1 MILGVLT
8 RLHGQ
13 IDVPEP
19 LEVSSLNFEAQ
30 RHVFTQPP
38 TVGDSW
44 FPGCKTAVKRVIRMV
59 FGSFKR
65 SIPHD
70 FDRAE
75 PLLQASGRGSIPL
88 G

>member
-13 IDVPEP
+13 TEVPEP
-19 LEVSSLNFEAQ
+19 LAVSSLNFEAQ
-30 RHVFTQPP
+30 RRVVTQPP

-44 FPGCKTAVKRVIRMV
+44 FPACKTAVKRVIRMV
-59 FGSFKR
+59 FWSFKR
-65 SIPHD
+65 SIPQNY
-70 FDRAE
+70 DRAE
-75 PLLQASGRGSIPL
+75 PLLQPSGRGSIPL